1 MESTIV
7 KVIRAPFFI
16 AMVLI
21 TLVPATVICA
31 AVSVG
36 AWFEDGLRLIG
47 APPRRDWIPLM
58 LGIVGYLLLG
68 VAVPAYFGSQLLD
81 VSGVVMFP
89 LAVLIMIALLDRW

>member
-1 MESTIV
+1 MESIIV

-16 AMVLI
+16 AMILLTLI
-21 TLVPATVICA
+21 PATFICA

-58 LGIVGYLLLG
+58 LGIVGYLVLG
-68 VAVPAYFGSQLLD
+68 VVGPAYFGSQLLG
-81 VSGVVMFP
+81 VSGAVMFP
-89 LAVLIMIALLDRW
+89 LAVLILIALLDRW